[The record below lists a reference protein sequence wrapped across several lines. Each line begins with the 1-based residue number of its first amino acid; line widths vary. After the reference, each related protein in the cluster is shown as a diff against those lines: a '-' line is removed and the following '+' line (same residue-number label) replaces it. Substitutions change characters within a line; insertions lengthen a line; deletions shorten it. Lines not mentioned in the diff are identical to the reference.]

1 MSNEA
6 NRSNPFARPATP
18 KDCQELALTMREE
31 DKREIWHFARFSP
44 LDALL
49 SGLLGSSKCW
59 AVEWDG
65 RVIAMFGVCPQDDLV
80 GQPWMLASDELKEI
94 AKPFVRECR
103 TYVEEMFDGFQVL
116 TNHAWSKND
125 IHIQWLK
132 WLGFQFFEA
141 KPMGFDNEL
150 FYEFYKV
157 K

>member
-6 NRSNPFARPATP
+6 KRSKPFVRSPTP

-31 DKREIWHFARFSP
+31 DTREIWHFARLSP

-59 AVEWDG
+59 TVEWDG
-65 RVIAMFGVCPQDDLV
+65 KAIAMFGVCRQSDDV
-80 GQPWMLASDELKEI
+80 GQPWMLASNDLSKIKKSFLKE
-94 AKPFVRECR
+94 CR
-103 TYVEEMFDGFQVL
+103 SYLDLMFDGFEVL
-116 TNHAWSKND
+116 TNCAWAKND
-125 IHIQWLK
+125 VHIQWLK
-132 WLGFQFFEA
+132 WLGFSFFKA